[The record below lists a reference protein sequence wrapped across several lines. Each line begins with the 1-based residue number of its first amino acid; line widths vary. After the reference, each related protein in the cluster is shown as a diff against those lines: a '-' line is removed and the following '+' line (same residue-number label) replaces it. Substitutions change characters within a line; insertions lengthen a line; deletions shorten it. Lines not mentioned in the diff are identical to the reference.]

1 MCGIAGTLG
10 GSLSPNDFGKILEQ
24 AGNIIAHRGP
34 DDMGIWF
41 DKETAI
47 GFVHR
52 RLSIIDLS
60 PAGHQPMFSVT
71 GRFVII
77 FNGEIYNHLDLR
89 NELEKSG
96 NAPRWRGHSDTESLL
111 AAFECWGIEVT
122 LKKTVGMFAI
132 ALWDKK
138 ERKLFLMRDRMGE
151 KPMYYGY
158 FDDRLLF
165 GSELKALRQLPGFKG
180 EINRDVLSLLFRDNY
195 IPAPYSI
202 YTNVFKLMPG
212 SFIEFSPET
221 LRLRQ
226 RPEPQIYWSATEIAL
241 AGVKNPIEFSSDN
254 EAVNALESKL
264 MQSIS
269 GQMMSDVPL
278 GAFLSGGIDSSTV
291 VALMQRQSSS
301 AIKTFSIGFKEEDYD
316 EAVFAREVA
325 KHLGT
330 SHTELYVSPDDAM
343 NVIPKLPTIFD
354 EPFSD
359 SSQIP
364 TFLLSELVKKH
375 VTVSLSGDGGDELF
389 CGYSRYLQYAKFW
402 ERISVV
408 PLFLRKIIGNIIYSV
423 SSESWNHLY
432 DSISSLLPD
441 KYQLLSLGN
450 KLHKGASYLSCK
462 DPAYF
467 YQARMMHWESKSLV
481 LNASEPS
488 NVLSNRFSPELL
500 SIKEWMMLLDTI
512 GYLPGDVLTKVD
524 RSAMA
529 VSLETR
535 VPLIDHRV
543 YEFAWQLPMHYKV
556 RNGSSKWLLR
566 QVLYK
571 HVPQKLIDRPKMG
584 FGVPIDSWLRGP
596 LRDWSESLLDEARLK
611 REGFLNPVPIRQKWL
626 EHSRGKGNWQYH
638 LWGILMFQA
647 WLETVS

>member
-24 AGNIIAHRGP
+24 AGNTIAHRGP

-60 PAGHQPMFSVT
+60 PAGHQPMLSVT

-89 NELEKSG
+89 NELEKSD

-111 AAFECWGIEVT
+111 AAFECWGIEAT

-165 GSELKALRQLPGFKG
+165 GSELKALRQLPGFKS
-180 EINRDVLSLLFRDNY
+180 EINRDVLSLLFRHNY

-212 SFIEFSPET
+212 SFIEFSSET

-226 RPEPQIYWSATEIAL
+226 RPEPKIYWSATEIAL
-241 AGVKNPIEFSSDN
+241 DAVKNPIKFSSDN
-254 EAVNALESKL
+254 EAINALESKL
-264 MQSIS
+264 IQSIS

-278 GAFLSGGIDSSTV
+278 GAFLSGGIDSSTI

-343 NVIPKLPTIFD
+343 NVIPKLPAIFD

-364 TFLLSELVKKH
+364 TFLVSELVKKH

-389 CGYSRYLQYAKFW
+389 CGYSRYLQYPKLW
-402 ERISVV
+402 EKISVM
-408 PLFLRKIIGNIIYSV
+408 PLFLRKIIGNIISSV
-423 SSESWNHLY
+423 SPENWNNLY

-450 KLHKGASYLSCK
+450 KLHKGASFLSCK
-462 DPAYF
+462 DPAHF
-467 YQARMMHWESKSLV
+467 YRARMMHWEPKGLV

-488 NVLSNRFSPELL
+488 TELSTFVSNELL
-500 SIKEWMMLLDTI
+500 SLKELMMLLDTI
-512 GYLPGDVLTKVD
+512 GYLPGDILTKVD

-556 RNGSSKWLLR
+556 RNGISKWLLR

-626 EHSRGKGNWQYH
+626 EHSTGKGNWQYH
-638 LWGILMFQA
+638 LWDILMFQA

>member
-24 AGNIIAHRGP
+24 AGNTIAHRGP

-60 PAGHQPMFSVT
+60 PAGHQPMLSVT

-111 AAFECWGIEVT
+111 AAFECWGIEAT

-165 GSELKALRQLPGFKG
+165 GSELKALRQLPGFKS
-180 EINRDVLSLLFRDNY
+180 EINRDVLSLLFRHNY

-212 SFIEFSPET
+212 SFIEFSSET

-226 RPEPQIYWSATEIAL
+226 RPEPKIYWSATEIAL
-241 AGVKNPIEFSSDN
+241 DAVKNPIKFSSDN
-254 EAVNALESKL
+254 EAINALESKL
-264 MQSIS
+264 IQSIS

-278 GAFLSGGIDSSTV
+278 GAFLSGGIDSSTI

-364 TFLLSELVKKH
+364 TFLVSELVKKH

-389 CGYSRYLQYAKFW
+389 CGYSRYLQYTKLW
-402 ERISVV
+402 EKISVM
-408 PLFLRKIIGNIIYSV
+408 PLFLRKIIGNIISSV
-423 SSESWNHLY
+423 SPENWNNLY

-462 DPAYF
+462 DPAHF
-467 YQARMMHWESKSLV
+467 YRARMMHWEPKGLV

-488 NVLSNRFSPELL
+488 TELSTFVSNELL
-500 SIKEWMMLLDTI
+500 SLKELMMLLDTI
-512 GYLPGDVLTKVD
+512 GYLPGDILTKVD

-556 RNGSSKWLLR
+556 RNGISKWLLR

-611 REGFLNPVPIRQKWL
+611 ERAFSIQFPYVKNGWSILQAKEI
-626 EHSRGKGNWQYH
+626 GNIIY
-638 LWGILMFQA
+638 GIF
-647 WLETVS
+647 

>member
-1 MCGIAGTLG
+1 ML
-10 GSLSPNDFGKILEQ
+10 
-24 AGNIIAHRGP
+24 
-34 DDMGIWF
+34 
-41 DKETAI
+41 
-47 GFVHR
+47 
-52 RLSIIDLS
+52 
-60 PAGHQPMFSVT
+60 SVT

-89 NELEKSG
+89 NELEKSD

-111 AAFECWGIEVT
+111 AAFECWGIEAT

-165 GSELKALRQLPGFKG
+165 GSELKALRQLPGFKS
-180 EINRDVLSLLFRDNY
+180 EINRDVLSLLFRHNY

-212 SFIEFSPET
+212 SFIEFSSET

-226 RPEPQIYWSATEIAL
+226 RPEPKIYWSATEIAL
-241 AGVKNPIEFSSDN
+241 DAVKNPIKFSSDN
-254 EAVNALESKL
+254 EAINALESKL
-264 MQSIS
+264 IQSIS

-278 GAFLSGGIDSSTV
+278 GAFLSGGIDSSTI

-343 NVIPKLPTIFD
+343 NVIPKLPAIFD

-364 TFLLSELVKKH
+364 TFLVSELVKKH

-389 CGYSRYLQYAKFW
+389 CGYSRYLQYPKLW
-402 ERISVV
+402 EKISVM
-408 PLFLRKIIGNIIYSV
+408 PLFLRKIIGNIISSV
-423 SSESWNHLY
+423 SPENWNNLY

-450 KLHKGASYLSCK
+450 KLHKGASFLSCK
-462 DPAYF
+462 DPAHF
-467 YQARMMHWESKSLV
+467 YRARMMHWEPKGLV

-488 NVLSNRFSPELL
+488 TELSTFVSNELL
-500 SIKEWMMLLDTI
+500 SLKELMMLLDTI
-512 GYLPGDVLTKVD
+512 GYLPGDILTKVD

-556 RNGSSKWLLR
+556 RNGISKWLLR

-626 EHSRGKGNWQYH
+626 EHSTGKGNWQYH
-638 LWGILMFQA
+638 LWDILMFQA

>member
-24 AGNIIAHRGP
+24 AGNTIAHRGP

-60 PAGHQPMFSVT
+60 PAGHQPMLSVT

-89 NELEKSG
+89 NELEKSD

-111 AAFECWGIEVT
+111 AAFECWGIEAT

-165 GSELKALRQLPGFKG
+165 GSELKALRQLPGFKS
-180 EINRDVLSLLFRDNY
+180 EINRDVLSLLFRHNY

-212 SFIEFSPET
+212 SFIEFSSET

-226 RPEPQIYWSATEIAL
+226 RPEPKIYWSATEIAL
-241 AGVKNPIEFSSDN
+241 DAVKNPIKFSSDN
-254 EAVNALESKL
+254 EAINALESKL
-264 MQSIS
+264 IQSIS

-278 GAFLSGGIDSSTV
+278 GAFLSGGIDSSTI

-343 NVIPKLPTIFD
+343 NVIPKLPAIFD

-364 TFLLSELVKKH
+364 TFLVSELVKKH

-389 CGYSRYLQYAKFW
+389 CGYSRYLQYPKLW
-402 ERISVV
+402 EKISVM
-408 PLFLRKIIGNIIYSV
+408 PLFLRKIIGNIISSV
-423 SSESWNHLY
+423 SPENWNNLY

-462 DPAYF
+462 DPAHF
-467 YQARMMHWESKSLV
+467 YRARMMHWEPKGLV

-488 NVLSNRFSPELL
+488 TELSTFVSNELL
-500 SIKEWMMLLDTI
+500 SLKELMMLLDTI
-512 GYLPGDVLTKVD
+512 GYLPGDILTKVD

-556 RNGSSKWLLR
+556 RNGISKWLLR

-626 EHSRGKGNWQYH
+626 EHSTGKGNWQYH
-638 LWGILMFQA
+638 LWDILMFQA

>member
-24 AGNIIAHRGP
+24 AGNTIAHRGP

-60 PAGHQPMFSVT
+60 PAGHQPMLSVT

-111 AAFECWGIEVT
+111 AAFECWGIEAT

-165 GSELKALRQLPGFKG
+165 GSELKALRQLPGFKS
-180 EINRDVLSLLFRDNY
+180 EINRDVLSLLFRHNY

-212 SFIEFSPET
+212 SFIEFSSET

-226 RPEPQIYWSATEIAL
+226 RPEPKIYWSATEIAL
-241 AGVKNPIEFSSDN
+241 DAVKNPIKFSSDN
-254 EAVNALESKL
+254 EAINALESKL
-264 MQSIS
+264 IQSIS

-278 GAFLSGGIDSSTV
+278 GAFLSGGIDSSTI

-364 TFLLSELVKKH
+364 TFLVSELVKKH

-389 CGYSRYLQYAKFW
+389 CGYSRYLQYPKLW
-402 ERISVV
+402 EKISVM
-408 PLFLRKIIGNIIYSV
+408 PLFLRKIIGNIISSV
-423 SSESWNHLY
+423 SPENWNNLY

-441 KYQLLSLGN
+441 KYQLLSLCN

-462 DPAYF
+462 DPAHF
-467 YQARMMHWESKSLV
+467 YRARMMHWEPKGLV

-488 NVLSNRFSPELL
+488 TELSTFVSNELL
-500 SIKEWMMLLDTI
+500 SLKELMMLLDTI
-512 GYLPGDVLTKVD
+512 GYLPGDILTKVD

-556 RNGSSKWLLR
+556 RNGISKWLLR

-626 EHSRGKGNWQYH
+626 EHSTGKGNWQYH
-638 LWGILMFQA
+638 LWDILMFQA

>member
-24 AGNIIAHRGP
+24 AGNTIAHRGP

-60 PAGHQPMFSVT
+60 PAGHQPMLSVT

-111 AAFECWGIEVT
+111 AAFECWDIEVT

-165 GSELKALRQLPGFKG
+165 GSELKALRQLPGFKS
-180 EINRDVLSLLFRDNY
+180 EINRDVLSLLFRHNY

-212 SFIEFSPET
+212 SFIEFSSET

-226 RPEPQIYWSATEIAL
+226 RPEPKIYWSATEIAL
-241 AGVKNPIEFSSDN
+241 DAVKNPIKFSSDN
-254 EAVNALESKL
+254 EAINALESKL
-264 MQSIS
+264 IQSIS

-278 GAFLSGGIDSSTV
+278 GAFLSGGIDSSTI

-364 TFLLSELVKKH
+364 TFLVSELVKKH

-389 CGYSRYLQYAKFW
+389 CGYSRYLQYPKLW
-402 ERISVV
+402 EKISVM
-408 PLFLRKIIGNIIYSV
+408 PLFLRKIIGNIISSV
-423 SSESWNHLY
+423 SPENWNNLY

-441 KYQLLSLGN
+441 KYQLLSLCN

-462 DPAYF
+462 DPAHF
-467 YQARMMHWESKSLV
+467 YRARMMHWEPKGLV

-488 NVLSNRFSPELL
+488 TELSTFVSNELL
-500 SIKEWMMLLDTI
+500 SLKELMMLLDTI
-512 GYLPGDVLTKVD
+512 GYLPGDILTKVD

-556 RNGSSKWLLR
+556 RNGISKWLLR

-626 EHSRGKGNWQYH
+626 EHSTGKGNWQYH
-638 LWGILMFQA
+638 LWDILMFQA

>member
-24 AGNIIAHRGP
+24 AGNTIAHRGP

-60 PAGHQPMFSVT
+60 PAGHQPMLSVT

-111 AAFECWGIEVT
+111 AAFECWGIEAT

-165 GSELKALRQLPGFKG
+165 GSELKALRQLPGFKS
-180 EINRDVLSLLFRDNY
+180 EINRDVLSLLFRHNY

-212 SFIEFSPET
+212 SFIEFSSET

-226 RPEPQIYWSATEIAL
+226 RPEPKIYWSATEIAL
-241 AGVKNPIEFSSDN
+241 DAVKNPIKFSSDN
-254 EAVNALESKL
+254 EAINALESKL
-264 MQSIS
+264 IQSIS

-278 GAFLSGGIDSSTV
+278 GAFLSGGIDSSTI

-343 NVIPKLPTIFD
+343 NVIPKLPAIFD

-364 TFLLSELVKKH
+364 TFLVSELVKKH

-389 CGYSRYLQYAKFW
+389 CGYSRYLQYPKLW
-402 ERISVV
+402 EKISVM
-408 PLFLRKIIGNIIYSV
+408 PLFLRKIIGNIISSV
-423 SSESWNHLY
+423 SPENWNNLY

-462 DPAYF
+462 DPAHF
-467 YQARMMHWESKSLV
+467 YRARMMHWEPKGLV

-488 NVLSNRFSPELL
+488 TELSTFVSNELL
-500 SIKEWMMLLDTI
+500 SLKELMMLLDTI
-512 GYLPGDVLTKVD
+512 GYLPGDILTKVD

-556 RNGSSKWLLR
+556 RNGISKWLLR

-626 EHSRGKGNWQYH
+626 EHSTGKGNWQYH
-638 LWGILMFQA
+638 LWDILMFQA